1 MGRELHRSALMGAVR
16 LRPHETYSTLHR
28 RLIAGAYGDMTRYW
42 VIALI
47 GIAGCRAPQSAD
59 GQLAQARAEAV
70 ALAGRSAA
78 EALEARYGGVC
89 AEPAAEVRMRRVA
102 CRLAPDLERDGAQA
116 SYHVLDSEDLNA
128 LSLPGPRIYITRGLY
143 SRLGDDRTLA
153 AVIAHEL
160 AHVEAGD
167 HFKARTVGSAEM
179 LQRELAADARA
190 VAMLKSAGL
199 DGEAMRA
206 ALDLVE
212 DVLPAEWAGQR
223 SAALAIAD

>member
-1 MGRELHRSALMGAVR
+1 
-16 LRPHETYSTLHR
+16 
-28 RLIAGAYGDMTRYW
+28 MTRYW
-42 VIALI
+42 VVVLI
-47 GIAGCRAPQSAD
+47 GIAGCRASLSAD
-59 GQLAQARAEAV
+59 DPLAQARAEAV

-89 AEPAAEVRMRRVA
+89 LEPAAEVRMRRVA
-102 CRLAPDLERDGAQA
+102 CRLAPDLGRDGFQA
-116 SYHVLDSEDLNA
+116 SFHLLDSEDLNA

-143 SRLGDDRTLA
+143 FRLGDDRMLA

-167 HFKARTVGSAEM
+167 HFKARTAGSEEM

-199 DGEAMRA
+199 DGAAMRA

-212 DVLPAEWAGQR
+212 EVLPAEWAGQR
-223 SAALAIAD
+223 RAALAVAD